1 MFGRLNLYMPMK
13 TTENIENDWLFEI
26 TPKNKF
32 FSLNL
37 KEVWQ
42 YRDLLLLFV
51 KRDVVTVY
59 KQTVLGPLWYL
70 IQPLFTSVTFTIIF
84 NTVAG
89 IETGTI
95 PPFLFNLAGI
105 MVWNYFTACLNDT
118 SDTFKKN
125 AAIFGKV
132 YFPRIITPLSVVISN
147 LIKFG
152 IQFFIFVAFYLFF
165 YIQGA
170 PLSLNVYVLF
180 FPFLILLMGI
190 LGLGLGMLISSMVT
204 KYRDLSYLI
213 GFGVQLLMYLSAV
226 MYPMALI
233 QDKMPDY
240 AWLVQYNPLAYIIE
254 TTRYILL
261 GVGTVSLWGLVYT
274 VCITIIVFFVGLL
287 VFNKTEKSFIDTV

>member
-1 MFGRLNLYMPMK
+1 MN
-13 TTENIENDWLFEI
+13 TTENTENDWLFEI

-59 KQTVLGPLWYL
+59 KQTILGPLWYL
-70 IQPLFTSVTFTIIF
+70 IQPLFTSIIFTIIF

-89 IETGTI
+89 IETGTV

-105 MVWNYFTACLNDT
+105 TVWNYFTACLTDT
-118 SDTFKKN
+118 SDTFKRN

-132 YFPRIITPLSVVISN
+132 YFPRVIMPLSIVISN
-147 LIKFG
+147 LLKFG
-152 IQFFIFVAFYLFF
+152 IQFLIFIGFYFF
-165 YIQGA
+165 YYFQGA
-170 PLSLNVYVLF
+170 SISLNSSLLF
-180 FPFLILLMGI
+180 FPLLIALMGI
-190 LGLGLGMLISSMVT
+190 LGLGLGMFISSLVT

-233 QDKMPDY
+233 QSKMPDY

-254 TTRYILL
+254 TARYMLL
-261 GVGTVSLWGLVYT
+261 NVGHISVLGLAYTVSIT
-274 VCITIIVFFVGLL
+274 VGVFFVGLL

>member
-1 MFGRLNLYMPMK
+1 MND
-13 TTENIENDWLFEI
+13 TENIDQEWLFEI

-59 KQTVLGPLWYL
+59 KQTILGPLWYL
-70 IQPLFTSVTFTIIF
+70 IQPLFTSITFTIIF
-84 NTVAG
+84 NKVAG
-89 IETGTI
+89 IETGTV

-105 MVWNYFTACLNDT
+105 MVWNYFTACLTGT
-118 SDTFKKN
+118 SDTFRSN

-132 YFPRIITPLSVVISN
+132 YFPRLIMPISTVISN
-147 LIKFG
+147 LLKFG
-152 IQFFIFVAFYLFF
+152 IQFLIFVAFYVF
-165 YIQGA
+165 YYFQGA
-170 PLSLNVYVLF
+170 AISLNASLLF
-180 FPFLILLMGI
+180 FPLLIALMGI
-190 LGLGLGMLISSMVT
+190 LGLGLGMLISSLVT

-233 QDKMPDY
+233 QEKMPDY

-254 TTRYILL
+254 TTRYMLL
-261 GVGTVSLWGLVYT
+261 GAGTVSVWGLAYT
-274 VCITIIVFFVGLL
+274 VGVTFVLFFMGLL

>member
-1 MFGRLNLYMPMK
+1 MDK
-13 TTENIENDWLFEI
+13 TENFENDWLFEI

-42 YRDLLLLFV
+42 YRDLLMLFV

-59 KQTVLGPLWYL
+59 KQTILGPLWYL
-70 IQPLFTSVTFTIIF
+70 IQPLFTSITFTIIF

-89 IETGTI
+89 IETGTV

-105 MVWNYFTACLNDT
+105 TVWNYFTACLTGT
-118 SDTFKKN
+118 SNTFGSN
-125 AAIFGKV
+125 AGIFGKV
-132 YFPRIITPLSVVISN
+132 YFPRLIVPISIVISN

-152 IQFFIFVAFYLFF
+152 IQFFIFICFYV
-165 YIQGA
+165 YYYSKGA
-170 PLSLNVYVLF
+170 AISINESLLF
-180 FPFLILLMGI
+180 FPLLIALMGI
-190 LGLGLGMLISSMVT
+190 LGLGLGMFISSLVT
-204 KYRDLSYLI
+204 KYRDFSYLI

-233 QDKMPDY
+233 QSKMPDY

-254 TTRYILL
+254 TARYMLL
-261 GVGTVSLWGLVYT
+261 GIGNISFWGLAYT
-274 VCITIIVFFVGLL
+274 IGITMGVFFVGLL
-287 VFNKTEKSFIDTV
+287 IFNKTEKSFIDTV

>member
-1 MFGRLNLYMPMK
+1 MNSS
-13 TTENIENDWLFEI
+13 ENHDDDWLFEI

-59 KQTVLGPLWYL
+59 KQTILGPLWYL
-70 IQPLFTSVTFTIIF
+70 LQPLFTSITFTIIF
-84 NTVAG
+84 NKVAG
-89 IETGTI
+89 IETGAV

-105 MVWNYFTACLNDT
+105 MVWNYFTACLTDT
-118 SDTFKKN
+118 SDTFKRN

-132 YFPRIITPLSVVISN
+132 YFPRLIMPLSTVISN
-147 LIKFG
+147 LLKFG
-152 IQFFIFVAFYLFF
+152 IQFMIFVAFYVF
-165 YIQGA
+165 YYLQGA
-170 PLSLNVYVLF
+170 AISVNASILF
-180 FPFLILLMGI
+180 FPLMIALMGI
-190 LGLGLGMLISSMVT
+190 LGLGLGMLISSLVT

-254 TTRYILL
+254 TTRFMLL
-261 GVGTVSLWGLVYT
+261 GVGIVSVWGLVYT
-274 VCITIIVFFVGLL
+274 AGVTIGLFFIGLL

>member
-1 MFGRLNLYMPMK
+1 MNS
-13 TTENIENDWLFEI
+13 TENQDTEWLFEI

-59 KQTVLGPLWYL
+59 KQTILGPLWYL
-70 IQPLFTSVTFTIIF
+70 LQPLFTSITFTIIF
-84 NTVAG
+84 NKVAG
-89 IETGTI
+89 IETGTV

-105 MVWNYFTACLNDT
+105 MVWNYFTACLTDT
-118 SDTFKKN
+118 SDTFKRN

-132 YFPRIITPLSVVISN
+132 YFPRLIMPLSTVISN
-147 LIKFG
+147 LLKFG
-152 IQFFIFVAFYLFF
+152 IQFMIFIAFYVF
-165 YIQGA
+165 YYFQGA
-170 PLSLNVYVLF
+170 AIHMNGSLLF
-180 FPFLILLMGI
+180 FPLLIALMGI
-190 LGLGLGMLISSMVT
+190 LGLGLGMLISSLVT

-233 QDKMPDY
+233 QDKMPNY

-254 TTRYILL
+254 TTRFMLL
-261 GVGTVSLWGLVYT
+261 GVGTVSVWGLVYT
-274 VCITIIVFFVGLL
+274 VGVTLFLFFGGLL

>member
-1 MFGRLNLYMPMK
+1 MNPNENHD
-13 TTENIENDWLFEI
+13 TEWLFEI

-59 KQTVLGPLWYL
+59 KQTILGPLWYL
-70 IQPLFTSVTFTIIF
+70 LQPLFTSITFTIIF
-84 NTVAG
+84 NKVAG
-89 IETGTI
+89 IETGTV

-105 MVWNYFTACLNDT
+105 MVWNYFTACLTDT
-118 SDTFKKN
+118 SDTFKRN

-132 YFPRIITPLSVVISN
+132 YFPRLIMPLSTVISN
-147 LIKFG
+147 LLKFG
-152 IQFFIFVAFYLFF
+152 IQFMIFIAFYVF
-165 YIQGA
+165 YYVQGA
-170 PLSLNVYVLF
+170 AINMNGLLLF
-180 FPFLILLMGI
+180 FPLLIALMGI
-190 LGLGLGMLISSMVT
+190 LGLGLGMLISSLVT

-254 TTRYILL
+254 TTRFMLL
-261 GVGTVSLWGLVYT
+261 GVGTVSVWGLMYT
-274 VCITIIVFFVGLL
+274 VGVTLFLFFGGLL

>member
-1 MFGRLNLYMPMK
+1 MNS
-13 TTENIENDWLFEI
+13 IENKDSDWLFEI

-42 YRDLLLLFV
+42 YRDLLMLFV

-59 KQTVLGPLWYL
+59 KQTILGPLWYL
-70 IQPLFTSVTFTIIF
+70 IQPLFTSITFTIIF

-89 IETGTI
+89 IDTGST

-105 MVWNYFTACLNDT
+105 TVWNYFTACLTDT

-132 YFPRIITPLSVVISN
+132 YFPRVIMPISIVISN
-147 LIKFG
+147 LLKFG
-152 IQFFIFVAFYLFF
+152 IQFLIFIAFYVF
-165 YIQGA
+165 YYFNGA
-170 PLSLNVYVLF
+170 PISLNGSVVF
-180 FPFLILLMGI
+180 FPLLVMLMGI
-190 LGLGLGMLISSMVT
+190 LGLGLGMFISSLVT
-204 KYRDLSYLI
+204 KYRDFSYLI

-226 MYPMALI
+226 MYPMALMKEKI
-233 QDKMPDY
+233 PDY

-254 TTRYILL
+254 TTRYMLL
-261 GVGTVSLWGLVYT
+261 NVGQISVWGLIYTVS
-274 VCITIIVFFVGLL
+274 ITLAVFFVGVLI
-287 VFNKTEKSFIDTV
+287 FNKTEKSFIDTV

>member
-1 MFGRLNLYMPMK
+1 MNP
-13 TTENIENDWLFEI
+13 TENHDTEWLFEI

-70 IQPLFTSVTFTIIF
+70 LQPLFTSITFTIIF
-84 NTVAG
+84 NKVAG
-89 IETGTI
+89 IETGTV

-105 MVWNYFTACLNDT
+105 MVWNYFTACLTDT
-118 SDTFKKN
+118 SDTFKRN

-132 YFPRIITPLSVVISN
+132 YFPRLIMPLSTVISN
-147 LIKFG
+147 LLKFG
-152 IQFFIFVAFYLFF
+152 IQFMIFIAFYVF
-165 YIQGA
+165 YYVQGA
-170 PLSLNVYVLF
+170 AINMNGLLLF
-180 FPFLILLMGI
+180 FPLLIALMGI
-190 LGLGLGMLISSMVT
+190 LGLGLGMLISSLVT

-254 TTRYILL
+254 TTRFMLL
-261 GVGTVSLWGLVYT
+261 GVGTVSVWGLMYT
-274 VCITIIVFFVGLL
+274 VGVTLFLFFGGLL